1 VFLNYLQEIL
11 KPWQKFI
18 DDLRVDQFTIDQK
31 KGPKNDPNEQ
41 GNRKQNG
48 GKQVILNL
56 LEFAGYLADQRDCVV
71 DYGEDHVPN

>member
-1 VFLNYLQEIL
+1 MFLNNLQEIL

-18 DDLRVDQFTIDQK
+18 DDLRVDQFSIDRK
-31 KGPKNDPNEQ
+31 KGPKNDPYVQ

-48 GKQVILNL
+48 GKQVILDL
-56 LEFAGYLADQRDCVV
+56 LELSRYLADQRECVV